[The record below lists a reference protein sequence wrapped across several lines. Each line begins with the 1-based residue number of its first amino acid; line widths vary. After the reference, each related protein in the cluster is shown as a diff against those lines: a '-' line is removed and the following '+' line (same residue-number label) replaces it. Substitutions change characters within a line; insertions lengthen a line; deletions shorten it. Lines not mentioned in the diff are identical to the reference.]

1 MGGTIH
7 AVSRASRAAT
17 LVVLA
22 AAAVIAAGCTNS
34 GSRQTADMVNGKQL
48 FVEKCGSCHTL
59 GRAGTKGL
67 TGPNLDEAFAVARA
81 EDWGDDSIRGAVLG
95 QIRFPGRGLDMP
107 ADLVTGEDAEDV
119 AAYVGVSAARKGEDT
134 GLLATAVKAAG
145 GPAAGSAEG
154 KVFTEN
160 CGSCHT
166 LAAAGTTGT
175 AGPSLDK
182 PLTLDEAGIVTQ
194 IAKGKGAMPGF
205 EGQLKPDEISALA
218 KFVVE
223 QSGK

>member
-1 MGGTIH
+1 MGRTNH
-7 AVSRASRAAT
+7 AASRVARTAA

-22 AAAVIAAGCTNS
+22 AAATAVAGCTNS
-34 GSRQTADMVNGKQL
+34 GSQETADLVNGKQL
-48 FVEKCGSCHTL
+48 FVEKCGSCHTM

-81 EDWGDDSIRGAVLG
+81 EDWGDDSIRGVVLG
-95 QIRFPGRGLDMP
+95 QIGFPGRGLDMP
-107 ADLVTGEDAEDV
+107 ADIVTGEDAEDV
-119 AAYVGVSAARKGEDT
+119 AAYVATVAARKGEDT
-134 GLLATAVKAAG
+134 GLLATAVKAAS

-154 KVFTEN
+154 KVFTTN

-166 LAAAGTTGT
+166 LAATGSTGT
-175 AGPSLDK
+175 AGPDLDK
-182 PLTLDEAGIVTQ
+182 ALTLDEAGIETQ

-218 KFVVE
+218 KFVAE

>member
-1 MGGTIH
+1 MGGTNH
-7 AVSRASRAAT
+7 AVSRVARTTT

-22 AAAVIAAGCTNS
+22 AAAIAAAGCTNS
-34 GSRQTADMVNGKQL
+34 GSQETADLVNGKQL

-67 TGPNLDEAFAVARA
+67 TGPDLDDAFAVARA

-95 QIRFPGRGLDMP
+95 QIRFPGRGLGMP
-107 ADLVTGEDAEDV
+107 ADIVTGEDAEDV
-119 AAYVGVSAARKGEDT
+119 AAYVAVSAAREGEDT
-134 GLLATAVKAAG
+134 GLLATAVKAAS
-145 GPAAGSAEG
+145 GPAADSAEG

-166 LAAAGTTGT
+166 LAATGSTGT
-175 AGPSLDK
+175 AGPSLDE
-182 PLTLDEAGIVTQ
+182 PLKLDEAGIATQ
-194 IAKGKGAMPGF
+194 ISKGKGAMPGF
-205 EGQLKPDEISALA
+205 EGQLEPEQITALA

>member
-1 MGGTIH
+1 VART
-7 AVSRASRAAT
+7 AA

-22 AAAVIAAGCTNS
+22 AAATAVAGCTNS
-34 GSRQTADMVNGKQL
+34 GSQETADLVNGKQL
-48 FVEKCGSCHTL
+48 FVEKCGSCHTM

-81 EDWGDDSIRGAVLG
+81 EDWGDDSIRGVVLG
-95 QIRFPGRGLDMP
+95 QIGFPGRGLDMP
-107 ADLVTGEDAEDV
+107 ADIVTGEDAEDV
-119 AAYVGVSAARKGEDT
+119 AAYVATVAARKGEDT
-134 GLLATAVKAAG
+134 GLLATAVKAAS

-154 KVFTEN
+154 KVFTTN

-166 LAAAGTTGT
+166 LAATGSTGT
-175 AGPSLDK
+175 AGPDLDK
-182 PLTLDEAGIVTQ
+182 ALTLDEAGIETQ

-218 KFVVE
+218 KFVAE